1 MNLNEPPFELGE
13 TLSGKDADG
22 NLINGH
28 WLGQIFEFPAL
39 PKRSSA
45 APGSAKKRRTGRTI
59 KAIALRNE
67 SGYTMY
73 GKRLA
78 KFGLTAGP
86 TAFETVN
93 GYPVATNE
101 KPCVIIDEYL
111 ATSGVADDDIFW
123 GILEGPVTCIM
134 QHEDL
139 ADGIV
144 AVGDILIAGTG
155 GGTSGN
161 STSGGVA
168 KLTITSQSTA
178 SLQPQNVIGV
188 ALSAMAASTNTNSD
202 ILVMAAIRYC

>member
-1 MNLNEPPFELGE
+1 M
-13 TLSGKDADG
+13 
-22 NLINGH
+22 
-28 WLGQIFEFPAL
+28 
-39 PKRSSA
+39 RSSA
-45 APGSAKKRRTGRTI
+45 VPGSTKKRRTGRSV

-67 SGYTMY
+67 SGVTLY

-78 KFGLTAGP
+78 RFTLTAGQ
-86 TAFETVN
+86 TAFESVDRYTI
-93 GYPVATNE
+93 ATNE
-101 KPCVIIDEYL
+101 KPAVIIDEYL
-111 ATSGVADDDIFW
+111 ATNGVADDDIFW
-123 GILEGPVTCIM
+123 GILEGVVTCTM

-144 AVGDILIAGTG
+144 SVGDILVAGSG
-155 GGTSGN
+155 GGNSQQ